1 MTHDA
6 VTASFGEPAVSTG
19 TPAVPATLPA
29 DSPRAQAA
37 RSTLTGAAPET
48 LRIGE
53 LLVAKGVVSE
63 DQVRIA
69 LTEQRRRH
77 EPLGRILVRFG
88 FATEGVV
95 RDVLAGVLGYDSVD
109 LSKVL
114 IDGDVVKLVP
124 REIARRYRVLAL
136 TCEAAPRRLTVATT
150 DPFNVIAMDQVRALF
165 DPGMEVRAVLAGE
178 VEIDKA
184 IDRFY
189 GYELSVDGILNEI
202 ETGEIDQRNLPAES
216 DEYSQP
222 VVRLVNALLSDAV
235 KRGASDLHFEPAHE
249 FLRIRYRIDGVLR
262 QIRSLHRDHWA
273 AIAVRL
279 KVMASMN
286 IAERRAPQDGRISLS
301 VSGRDVDFRVSSLPT
316 TFGENIVLRVLDRH
330 KGIVALDRLGL
341 HEDALAVLRLMMARP
356 EGIILVTGPTGSGKT
371 TTLYSML
378 NHLDTESVN
387 IMTLEDPVEY
397 PMGRVRQTSVNE
409 AARLTFASGVR
420 SLLRQDPDVILI
432 GEIRDAET
440 AEMALRAAMTGHQV
454 YSTLHANSAAGAIAR
469 LIETGASSGVMAG
482 NIIGVIGQRLVRKLC
497 GRCREPYEP
506 ARLERR
512 ILGLETGSETPPVYR
527 ARGCDGCEHQGYRGR
542 LALLELL
549 RFDAEIDEFVS
560 RGATT
565 REISGA
571 AQAKGFRPLA
581 QDGIRRVLEGLTSL
595 DEVSRVVDLTNRVGG

>member
-330 KGIVALDRLGL
+330 KGIVTLDRLGL

-469 LIETGASSGVMAG
+469 LIETGASSGIMAG

-581 QDGIRRVLEGLTSL
+581 QDGIRRVLEGVTSL